1 MKIVNVLFLILL
13 SVRAIGQEGVEITES
28 KWFKISQ
35 EECDMCYKDLI
46 HDLDSM
52 LFEKKYRD
60 TVKRVVSVESV
71 KELLNVSEHEDF
83 LNNATFLIYRVHDV
97 TGKGN
102 VNEYSYCVFE
112 IGYPSDIEAKN
123 VYDKLNVIFQ
133 RRGLKSRL
141 LIIISPILCK
151 KSVLLVGSM
160 IIPGSNKVVDDLME
174 NIKKWKP

>member
-1 MKIVNVLFLILL
+1 MKIVSVLFLMLL

-71 KELLNVSEHEDF
+71 KELLCF
-83 LNNATFLIYRVHDV
+83 
-97 TGKGN
+97 
-102 VNEYSYCVFE
+102 
-112 IGYPSDIEAKN
+112 
-123 VYDKLNVIFQ
+123 
-133 RRGLKSRL
+133 
-141 LIIISPILCK
+141 
-151 KSVLLVGSM
+151 
-160 IIPGSNKVVDDLME
+160 
-174 NIKKWKP
+174 